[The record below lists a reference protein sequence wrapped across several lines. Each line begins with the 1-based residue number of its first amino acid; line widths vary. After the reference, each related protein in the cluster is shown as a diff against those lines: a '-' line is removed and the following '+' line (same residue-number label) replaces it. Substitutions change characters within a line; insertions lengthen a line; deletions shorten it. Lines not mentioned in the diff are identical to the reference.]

1 MHRRKWLVTV
11 GSLSLASVA
20 GCSGGSGGG
29 SDSGGSDSSEGNN
42 EATNTEESLAPPT
55 LESHDIQPMTGGY
68 DMTVTMTNE
77 TEVVLDRAVGE
88 VAVYDGD
95 TRLTDG
101 RAAVVDLEPGVTSTE
116 TALLEEIRPDDVTRY
131 TITMSGQ
138 TQEYEETESEQFEFD
153 GEEFRSRLSE

>member
-1 MHRRKWLVTV
+1 MNRRKWLVTV
-11 GSLSLASVA
+11 GSLTLVSVA
-20 GCSGGSGGG
+20 GCSGGSSGG
-29 SDSGGSDSSEGNN
+29 SDSGGSDSSDSNN
-42 EATNTEESLAPPT
+42 EATDTEESLTPPT

-68 DMTVTMTNE
+68 EMTITMTNE

-88 VAVYDGD
+88 VKVYDGD

-101 RAAVVDLEPGVTSTE
+101 RAAVTDLESGVTSSE
-116 TALLEEIRPDDVTRY
+116 SALLEEIRPDDVTRY

-138 TQEYEETESEQFEFD
+138 TEDYEETGSEQFEFD